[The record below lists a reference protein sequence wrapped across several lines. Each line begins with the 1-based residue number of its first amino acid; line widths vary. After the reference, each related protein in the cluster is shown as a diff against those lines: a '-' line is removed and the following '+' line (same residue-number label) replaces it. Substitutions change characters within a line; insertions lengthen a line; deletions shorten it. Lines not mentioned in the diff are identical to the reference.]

1 MQSNRP
7 YDIHSMAQAEKSGKQ
22 VALAFVVRF
31 GTKAGRNA
39 FYAASGNEGQGAE
52 KRAHAMLRELGLA
65 GGGEETETADVL
77 WVLPRAKAGRARPAV
92 QPGTACSAGVKAEAQ
107 QGTGPGTGAK
117 GWQSNGSSSRHDA
130 MTFNPSPGEPAAA
143 KRQHLAA
150 RNGLAGGSEALALCL
165 RLHAVV
171 CSSRSKE
178 AAEWQARLRAEWGAS
193 PPPWF
198 SAPP

>member
-7 YDIHSMAQAEKSGKQ
+7 YDIHSINMAQAEKSGKQ

-39 FYAASGNEGQGAE
+39 FYAASGNEGQEAE

-65 GGGEETETADVL
+65 GGGAEGAESAGAL
-77 WVLPRAKAGRARPAV
+77 WALPRAKAGRARPAV
-92 QPGTACSAGVKAEAQ
+92 QPGTACSKAGAKAEAE

-171 CSSRSKE
+171 CSSRGSQGSS
-178 AAEWQARLRAEWGAS
+178 ALAGALIS
-193 PPPWF
+193 LMP
-198 SAPP
+198 